1 MPKVKTQ
8 SGFLNKIIGG
18 QSLRASFWDGF
29 KLPQKAAPA
38 DVSLKRAKTE
48 RSDGTAS
55 AAEDRHQ
62 AELLEQLE
70 KLQEKKK
77 MLLQLDDRRPEPY
90 G

>member
-1 MPKVKTQ
+1 M
-8 SGFLNKIIGG
+8 
-18 QSLRASFWDGF
+18 
-29 KLPQKAAPA
+29 
-38 DVSLKRAKTE
+38 SLKWAKTE

-77 MLLQLDDRRPEPY
+77 CCYNWTTEGRSDTDDLKKSLSWLRAGVWGDPESAAKY
-90 G
+90 HDYR